1 MLGQTTLEQFQQKC
15 AAIFRP
21 QLRKNKRIERLRDSQ
36 ESGKAPNSISNLT
49 GKDIET
55 LLTALVN
62 GSRRVERVSLS
73 SCGVWIKR
81 YGTERPSVWRHL
93 QTILSRIV
101 PIAFLRPCAYLS
113 PWQMAERETGRIVLF
128 KERGIPVPDLLYVSN
143 GAIMLADAG
152 MTVQQRLRQLRD
164 SDPVAHDDLM
174 VVCAAELGRL
184 HAKGL
189 CHGRPY
195 PRDMFFVGNR
205 LGFMD
210 FEEDPQ
216 TVMPLEVAQA
226 RDVWLLFLQ
235 IATGARLG
243 LQTQNRAYE
252 AWLEHAPAAARAEL
266 QRMIRFLGGFL
277 FLARLIGR
285 VHMGSDLQRFIVAT
299 SFLMHAFTNYSVD

>member
-1 MLGQTTLEQFQQKC
+1 ML
-15 AAIFRP
+15 
-21 QLRKNKRIERLRDSQ
+21 N
-36 ESGKAPNSISNLT
+36 GKTSELNSIPNLNS
-49 GKDIET
+49 KDIEA
-55 LLTALVN
+55 LLTVLVG
-62 GSRRVERVSLS
+62 GSKRVERVALS
-73 SCGVWIKR
+73 SRQVWIKR
-81 YGTERPSVWRHL
+81 YGTEKPPAWRHL
-93 QTILSRIV
+93 QTALSRIIPV
-101 PIAFLRPCAYLS
+101 AFLRPSAYLS
-113 PWQMAERETGRIVLF
+113 PREMAERETQRIGVF
-128 KERGIPVPDLLYVSN
+128 KEKGIAVPDVLYASD
-143 GAIMLADAG
+143 GAIVLADAG
-152 MTVQQRLRQLRD
+152 ITVQRRLAQLKE
-164 SDPVAHDDLM
+164 SDPIAHDDLM
-174 VVCAAELGRL
+174 VACAAELGRL
-184 HAKGL
+184 HARGL

-226 RDVWLLFLQ
+226 RDIWLLFLQ

-243 LQTQNRAYE
+243 LETQNRAYE
-252 AWLEHAPAAARAEL
+252 AWSAQAPAAARAEL

>member
-1 MLGQTTLEQFQQKC
+1 VKLLNGQTTTL
-15 AAIFRP
+15 
-21 QLRKNKRIERLRDSQ
+21 
-36 ESGKAPNSISNLT
+36 NSIPNLS

-55 LLTALVN
+55 LLTVMVS
-62 GSRRVERVSLS
+62 GSTRVERVSLS
-73 SCGVWIKR
+73 ARQVWIKR
-81 YGTERPSVWRHL
+81 YGTKKPSFWRHL
-93 QTILSRIV
+93 QTLFSRIV

-113 PWQMAERETGRIVLF
+113 AQQMAERETRRIRLF
-128 KERGIPVPDLLYVSN
+128 KERNVAVPEVLYASN
-143 GAIMLADAG
+143 GAIVLSDAG
-152 MTVQQRLRQLRD
+152 ITVQRRLAQLRD
-164 SDPVAHDDLM
+164 GDPAAHDDLM
-174 VVCAAELGRL
+174 VACAAELGRL

-243 LQTQNRAYE
+243 LATQNRAYE
-252 AWLEHAPAAARAEL
+252 AWSEQAPAAARAEL
-266 QRMIRFLGGFL
+266 QRLIRFLGGFL

-299 SFLMHAFTNYSVD
+299 SFLMHAFTTYSVD

>member
-1 MLGQTTLEQFQQKC
+1 MKLL
-15 AAIFRP
+15 
-21 QLRKNKRIERLRDSQ
+21 N
-36 ESGKAPNSISNLT
+36 GKTRELNFIPNLN

-55 LLTALVN
+55 LLTVLVG
-62 GSRRVERVSLS
+62 GSRRVERVPLS
-73 SCGVWIKR
+73 ARQVWIKR
-81 YGTERPSVWRHL
+81 YGTEKPSVWRHL
-93 QTILSRIV
+93 QTIFSRLLPV
-101 PIAFLRPCAYLS
+101 AFLRPCAYLA
-113 PWQMAERETGRIVLF
+113 PKQMAEREIRRIETF
-128 KERGIPVPDLLYVSN
+128 KEQGIAVPEILYSSN
-143 GAIMLADAG
+143 GAIVLADAG
-152 MTVQQRLRQLRD
+152 ITVQRRLGQLRD
-164 SDPVAHDDLM
+164 SDPAAHDDLM
-174 VVCAAELGRL
+174 VACAAELGRL

-195 PRDMFFVGNR
+195 PRDMFFAGNR

-216 TVMPLEVAQA
+216 TVMPVAVAQA
-226 RDVWLLFLQ
+226 RDIWLLFLQ

-243 LQTQNRAYE
+243 LATQNRAYE
-252 AWLEHAPAAARAEL
+252 AWSAQAPAAARAEL

>member
-1 MLGQTTLEQFQQKC
+1 MNDKTAELNF
-15 AAIFRP
+15 I
-21 QLRKNKRIERLRDSQ
+21 
-36 ESGKAPNSISNLT
+36 PNLN

-55 LLTALVN
+55 LLTVLVS
-62 GSRRVERVSLS
+62 GSSRVERVPLS
-73 SCGVWIKR
+73 ARQVWIKR
-81 YGTERPSVWRHL
+81 YGTKRPSAWRLL
-93 QTILSRIV
+93 QAVFSRIV
-101 PIAFLRPCAYLS
+101 PVAFLRPCAYLS
-113 PWQMAERETGRIVLF
+113 PRQMVERETRRIGLF
-128 KERGIPVPDLLYVSN
+128 SREGIAVPEILYASN
-143 GAIMLADAG
+143 GTLVLGDAG
-152 MTVQQRLRQLRD
+152 ITVQCRLVQLKE
-164 SDPVAHDDLM
+164 SDPIAHDDLM

-226 RDVWLLFLQ
+226 RDIWLLFLQ
-235 IATGARLG
+235 IATGAHLG
-243 LQTQNRAYE
+243 LATQNRAYE
-252 AWLEHAPAAARAEL
+252 AWSEQAPAAARAEL

-299 SFLMHAFTNYSVD
+299 SFLMHAFTTYSVD

>member
-1 MLGQTTLEQFQQKC
+1 MNDKTAELNF
-15 AAIFRP
+15 I
-21 QLRKNKRIERLRDSQ
+21 
-36 ESGKAPNSISNLT
+36 PNLN

-55 LLTALVN
+55 LLTVLVS
-62 GSRRVERVSLS
+62 GSSRVERVPLS
-73 SCGVWIKR
+73 ARQVWIKR
-81 YGTERPSVWRHL
+81 YGTKRPSAWRLL
-93 QTILSRIV
+93 QAVFSRIV
-101 PIAFLRPCAYLS
+101 PVAFLRPCAYLS
-113 PWQMAERETGRIVLF
+113 PRQMVERETRRIGLF
-128 KERGIPVPDLLYVSN
+128 SREGIAVPELLYASN
-143 GAIMLADAG
+143 GTLVLGDAG
-152 MTVQQRLRQLRD
+152 ITVQCRLVQLKE
-164 SDPVAHDDLM
+164 SDPIAHDDLM

-226 RDVWLLFLQ
+226 RDIWLLFLQ
-235 IATGARLG
+235 IATGAHLG
-243 LQTQNRAYE
+243 LATQNRAYE
-252 AWLEHAPAAARAEL
+252 AWSEQAPAAARVEL

-299 SFLMHAFTNYSVD
+299 SFLMHAFTTYSVD